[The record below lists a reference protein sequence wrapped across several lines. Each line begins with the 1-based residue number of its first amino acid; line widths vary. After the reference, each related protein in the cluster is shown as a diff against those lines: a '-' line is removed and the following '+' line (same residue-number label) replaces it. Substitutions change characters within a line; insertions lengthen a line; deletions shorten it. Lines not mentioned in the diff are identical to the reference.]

1 MAAPNII
8 NVTSIIGNTAT
19 LNVSTGAS
27 NIIANPADSN
37 SVYKINSLIIAN
49 YDAANTAD
57 ISASLLRGGITN
69 HIAST
74 ISVSYDATLVLI
86 SKDTSFYLAEG
97 DAIRLTA
104 SANNRLWATCSHEII
119 S

>member
-1 MAAPNII
+1 MAAPNIV
-8 NVTSIIGNTAT
+8 NVTSITGNTAT

-37 SVYKINSLIIAN
+37 SVYKINSLIISN
-49 YDAANTAD
+49 YDGTNTAT
-57 ISASLLRGGITN
+57 ITATLLRGGVVN
-69 HIAST
+69 YIAST
-74 ISVSYDATLVLI
+74 VTVPADATLVLL
-86 SKDTSFYLAEG
+86 SKDTSMYLVEG

-104 SANNRLWATCSHEII
+104 SANNDLWALCSYEVI